1 MKAITMTEEQT
12 VIYDE
17 GDDAEVAA
25 LLRDL
30 RAEAQRLADFTGE
43 TVEIYTADGIV
54 VEATR

>member
-17 GDDAEVAA
+17 GDDAEILS

-30 RAEAQRLADFTGE
+30 RAEAQRLAEATGE